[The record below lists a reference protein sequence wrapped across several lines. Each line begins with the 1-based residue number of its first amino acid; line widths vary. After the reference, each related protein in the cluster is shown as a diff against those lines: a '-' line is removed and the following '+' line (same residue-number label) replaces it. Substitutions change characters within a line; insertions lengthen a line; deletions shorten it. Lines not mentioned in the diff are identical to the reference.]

1 MRDYLATERAKYVD
15 AFFKNVNWEAVE
27 KRLA

>member
-15 AFFKNVNWEAVE
+15 AFFKNIDWESCE
-27 KRLA
+27 KRLR

>member
-15 AFFKNVNWEAVE
+15 AFFKNVNWQAVD
-27 KRLA
+27 KRVK